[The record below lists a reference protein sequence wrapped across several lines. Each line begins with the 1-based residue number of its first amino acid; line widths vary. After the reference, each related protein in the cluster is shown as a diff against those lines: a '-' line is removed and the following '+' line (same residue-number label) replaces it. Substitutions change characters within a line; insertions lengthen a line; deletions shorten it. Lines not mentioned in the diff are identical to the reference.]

1 MPDDL
6 KTDHDCVEAI
16 RRERAALIEQIRL
29 SQETIARFA
38 RSQELIMR
46 LDELLAKAGQ
56 KPKGA
61 AGF

>member
-46 LDELLAKAGQ
+46 LDE
-56 KPKGA
+56 KPKDA